1 MVTPGI
7 IPAFAGNT
15 DPSRHRS
22 TRSRDHPRI
31 RGEHSR
37 LHLVL
42 NRRPGSS
49 PHSRGTPSRCQ
60 WMFSIPGIIPAFAG
74 NTIMRWIRRN
84 IGRDHP
90 RIRGEHPEESSQEA
104 SGRGSSPHSRGT
116 RVLRPWRD
124 DRHGI
129 IPAFAGNTRPVNA
142 KITLTKDHPRIR
154 GEHSTAALCSRC
166 CPGSSPH
173 SRGTHFRLDW

>member
-74 NTIMRWIRRN
+74 NTVPLSMDVFNPW
-84 IGRDHP
+84 DHP
-90 RIRGEHPEESSQEA
+90 RIRGEHYYEMDPAQYRA
-104 SGRGSSPHSRGT
+104 GSSPHSRGT
-116 RVLRPWRD
+116 PRRIFSGGVWQ
-124 DRHGI
+124 GI
-129 IPAFAGNTRPVNA
+129 IPAFAGNTSTQ
-142 KITLTKDHPRIR
+142 TLA
-154 GEHSTAALCSRC
+154 G
-166 CPGSSPH
+166 
-173 SRGTHFRLDW
+173 